1 MNQLADSE
9 TTDTAWKGLYRVSGV
24 AALMAG
30 LLFLAALIDLFISG
44 LVPGAATT
52 WLSLLGNNW
61 LVVLFKLNAGFN
73 GVPYDLLYGLNPLD
87 IAILALVA
95 TTYLGLYAA
104 LRRTSKIGALIA
116 AIQPFLGMVLF
127 IATKTAGR
135 SGVMGAGLVISLVML
150 RSNIFSKV
158 IAGVGILSSVLL
170 LVGDLSTTPGSPSNI
185 LAIFIG
191 IGYILLTAW
200 FFMIGRRLLQLGQVF
215 TTSLVKQ
222 GRVG

>member
-1 MNQLADSE
+1 MIETRMDSE
-9 TTDTAWKGLYRVSGV
+9 VTDRRWQRLYQVGGV

-30 LLFLAALIDLFISG
+30 ILFLVSLVDPLIAG

-52 WLSLLGNNW
+52 WLSLFEDNW

-73 GVPYDLLYGLNPLD
+73 GVPYDLLYGLNPVD

-104 LRRTSKIGALIA
+104 LRGTSKIGALIA
-116 AIQPFLGMVLF
+116 AIQPFLGMVLLF
-127 IATKTAGR
+127 VTKTAGR

-158 IAGVGILSSVLL
+158 IACVGILASVLL
-170 LVGDLSTTPGSPSNI
+170 LVGDLGTTPGSQSNI
-185 LAIFIG
+185 LAILIG
-191 IGYILLTAW
+191 IGYVLLTAW
-200 FFMIGRRLLQLGQVF
+200 FLLIGRRLLQLG
-215 TTSLVKQ
+215 
-222 GRVG
+222 

>member
-1 MNQLADSE
+1 MIETRMDSE
-9 TTDTAWKGLYRVSGV
+9 VTDRRWQRLYQVGGV

-30 LLFLAALIDLFISG
+30 VLFLASLIDLVIAG

-52 WLSLLGNNW
+52 WLSLFEDNW

-73 GVPYDLLYGLNPLD
+73 GVPYDLLYGLNPVD

-104 LRRTSKIGALIA
+104 LRGTSKIGALIA

-127 IATKTAGR
+127 FVTKTGGR

-150 RSNIFSKV
+150 RSNIFSKG
-158 IAGVGILSSVLL
+158 IACLGILASVLL
-170 LVGDLSTTPGSPSNI
+170 LVGDLGTTPGSPSNI
-185 LAIFIG
+185 LAILIG
-191 IGYILLTAW
+191 IGYVLLTAW
-200 FFMIGRRLLQLGQVF
+200 FFLVGRRLLQLG
-215 TTSLVKQ
+215 
-222 GRVG
+222 